1 MPPGWKKYIS
11 NAIHYGGRPP
21 IVELGADEVKDGMI
35 RFWVRDNGHG
45 LDEESISRLFTIFN
59 RNSHSRP
66 TGHGLGLSI
75 VKRIVEKLGG
85 SVGVES
91 EGLDEGSLFY
101 FTLPANLEPESLPEP
116 TE

>member
-1 MPPGWKKYIS
+1 MEEIRRSSSWVPIRPRMAWCAFGC
-11 NAIHYGGRPP
+11 AIT
-21 IVELGADEVKDGMI
+21 AAA
-35 RFWVRDNGHG
+35 W
-45 LDEESISRLFTIFN
+45 DEEARSRLFTIFN

-91 EGLDEGSLFY
+91 EGAGEGCLFF
-101 FTLPANLEPESLPEP
+101 FTLPANLEPETPAVEP
-116 TE
+116 D